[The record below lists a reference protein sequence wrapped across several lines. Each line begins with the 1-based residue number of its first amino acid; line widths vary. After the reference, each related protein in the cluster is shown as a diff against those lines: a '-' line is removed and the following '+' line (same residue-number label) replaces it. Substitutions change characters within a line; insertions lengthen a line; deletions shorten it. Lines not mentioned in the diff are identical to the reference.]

1 MFKSPE
7 DLMKFIR
14 DENVEMLDLKVIDLV
29 GRWHHMTYSTRH
41 LRESIFTDGT
51 GISLSPYPGY
61 REITAGDMKVIPD
74 VTTAFMD
81 PFCDLL
87 TISVICDIVMPD
99 GTPYVRD
106 PRRIARRAEAFIAEC
121 GIDGQSMWLPE
132 LEYYMFDSVKYS
144 AGINK
149 CFYDVDCEWA
159 YWNADDDMGSVSG
172 SKLPATGCGQV
183 DIPRDRLNNI
193 RSEMVRRIENAG
205 YPVKYHHH
213 ELGGPGQCEIEPH
226 IGPLMKMADSLMV
239 MKYMVANTAR
249 EFGKTVTFMPK
260 PLFDVPGS
268 GMHFHQYI
276 CKDDKSLFYDAKGYA
291 KISKLAVNYLGGL
304 FVHTPS
310 LMAIT
315 NPGTNSYRRFGVGM
329 AAPMSLFY
337 GESNRSSAIRIPAYA
352 ENEIEARVEYRLPDA
367 LANPYLAMAAQLM
380 AGLDGVRN
388 KIDPTAEGYGPF
400 DFNNYTLSA
409 EEKAKIKTAPTSLD
423 ETLEALEKDHA
434 YLTAGGVFPEEVI
447 EAWIA
452 IKREKEIAPLKARPH
467 PLEYEMYYD
476 L

>member
-1 MFKSPE
+1 MFKTYK
-7 DLMKFIR
+7 DLMKYIR
-14 DENVEMLDLKVIDLV
+14 EENVEMLDLKVIDLI

-61 REITAGDMKVIPD
+61 REIQAGDMKVIPD
-74 VTTAFMD
+74 VSTAFID
-81 PFCDLL
+81 PFYELK
-87 TISVICDIVMPD
+87 TVSVLCDIVLPD

-106 PRRIARRAEAFIAEC
+106 PRRIARRAEEFIAAC
-121 GIDGQSMWLPE
+121 GIDARSLWLPE
-132 LEYYMFDSVKYS
+132 LEFYIFDDVKYG

-149 CFYDVDCEWA
+149 CFYEVDCEWA
-159 YWNADDDMGSVSG
+159 FWNADSDEGTKSG
-172 SKLPATGCGQV
+172 SKLPATGCGQA
-183 DIPRDRLNNI
+183 DNPRDRLFNL

-226 IGPLMKMADSLMV
+226 IAPFLRAADSIMV

-249 EFGKTVTFMPK
+249 EFGKTATFMPK
-260 PLFDVPGS
+260 PLYDVPGS
-268 GMHFHQYI
+268 GMHFHQYLE
-276 CKDDKSLFYDAKGYA
+276 KDGKSLFFDAKGYA

-304 FVHTPS
+304 FVHTPAM
-310 LMAIT
+310 MALT
-315 NPGTNSYRRFGVGM
+315 NPSTNSYRRFGVGM

-352 ENEIEARVEYRLPDA
+352 ENKAEARVEYRLPDA
-367 LANPYLAMAAQLM
+367 LCNPYLAMAAQLM

-388 KIDPTAEGYGPF
+388 NIDPTTEGYGPF

-409 EEKAKIKTAPTSLD
+409 EEKAKIKTAPVSLE
-423 ETLEALEKDHA
+423 ETLDALEKDHA
-434 YLTAGGVFPEEVI
+434 FLTAGGVFPEEVI
-447 EAWIA
+447 ETWIRL
-452 IKREKEIAPLKARPH
+452 KRQNELAAMKARPH
-467 PLEYEMYYD
+467 PLEYELYYD